1 MILTAKRPCIFNG
14 HQYYCGDQIPEE
26 DVLAPKL
33 AEKRGLLSISPEAP
47 DGASGPFYGETQVEL
62 PIIQENGSTVISVS
76 SQSVSEAVRI
86 MQLGQ
91 TDALAEIK
99 DLQSNDTLIVLDLCT
114 SNKTVR
120 AAVRKRAEELSEK
133 AEDEEAGDA

>member
-1 MILTAKRPCIFNG
+1 MILTAKKPCIFNG
-14 HQYYCGDQIPEE
+14 HQYFSGDLIPEE
-26 DVLAPKL
+26 DVIAPKL

-47 DGASGPFYGETQVEL
+47 DSVSGPFAGETQVEL
-62 PIIQENGSTVISVS
+62 PVIQENGSTVILVS

-91 TDALAEIK
+91 ADALAEVK
-99 DLQSNDTLIVLDLCT
+99 ELQSNDTLIVLDLCI
-114 SNKTVR
+114 SNKTVK

-133 AEDEEAGDA
+133 TEAGEAGDA